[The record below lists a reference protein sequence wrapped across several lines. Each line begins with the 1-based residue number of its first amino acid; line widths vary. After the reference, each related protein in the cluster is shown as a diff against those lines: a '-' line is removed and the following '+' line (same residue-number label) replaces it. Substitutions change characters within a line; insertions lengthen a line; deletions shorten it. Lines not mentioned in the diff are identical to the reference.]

1 MRIED
6 QELIEDI
13 QRNQKIIKQDVAT
26 NHFAL
31 RLKEIQKLQ
40 KDLGIEHSAR
50 DESPPGIKLFKNLQR
65 NKILDIEK
73 ELSQRSYNEYIQ
85 QKNYKEES
93 RNHGV
98 ILGSAFKSN
107 LNKKFDTNDSFDC
120 GL

>member
-13 QRNQKIIKQDVAT
+13 QRNQKIIKYDVAT

-50 DESPPGIKLFKNLQR
+50 DE
-65 NKILDIEK
+65 
-73 ELSQRSYNEYIQ
+73 
-85 QKNYKEES
+85 
-93 RNHGV
+93 
-98 ILGSAFKSN
+98 
-107 LNKKFDTNDSFDC
+107 
-120 GL
+120 